1 MLWLA
6 ENQVIALAFCPHGGK
21 RNISMTKSAF
31 ALVEAVTLISDG
43 QIADSVYAE
52 ATAVL
57 SDEEIAAI
65 EWLGITINAW
75 NRIATPSRY
84 PVKP

>member
-6 ENQVIALAFCPHGGK
+6 ENQVIALAFCPHGTQYFNDK
-21 RNISMTKSAF
+21 ERAAF

-43 QIADSVYAE
+43 QVADSVYAE
-52 ATAVL
+52 ATAIL

-65 EWLGITINAW
+65 EWLGVAINAW